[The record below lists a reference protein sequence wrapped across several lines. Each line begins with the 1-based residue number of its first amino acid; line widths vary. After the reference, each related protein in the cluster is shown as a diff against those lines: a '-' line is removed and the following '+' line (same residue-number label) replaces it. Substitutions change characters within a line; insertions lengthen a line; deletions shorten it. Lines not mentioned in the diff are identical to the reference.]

1 MENPKRDRQFYP
13 DRQRGGVI
21 VDPNC
26 PRCRKCLHKCRRHK
40 GKDLKER
47 TRIVAKMGDC
57 LKELDESEY
66 WFELLTESGVVAK
79 EKLSPWLMKP

>member
-1 MENPKRDRQFYP
+1 
-13 DRQRGGVI
+13 
-21 VDPNC
+21 
-26 PRCRKCLHKCRRHK
+26 
-40 GKDLKER
+40 
-47 TRIVAKMGDC
+47 MGDC